1 MDLKYKTNE
10 MGDPQGKPKVYFAC
24 HPDDFAGAFPLLSD
38 DILEISD
45 CAVWYDPDPSQMPG
59 SEEEQREFEEIM
71 GDMQLFVF
79 AVTTT
84 FLEKENRARSLELP
98 FAIERHI
105 PILPIMLESGLGY
118 KFSDTCAKIQVV
130 TRYVTDPTATP
141 YKDVLKTF
149 LNAVLIGDEQA
160 RKVRAAFDAYVFLSY
175 RKKDRK
181 YAQRLMRLIHD
192 NEDYRDI
199 AIWYDEYLVPGEG
212 FNEAIEDAFKKSSL
226 FAMAVT
232 PHLEEKGNYVMR
244 VEYPMA
250 MDRKEDDKRFEVIP
264 VEMYDKDRQD
274 WRIDEKNLEGHEEFK
289 YTKIDDLRNEYL
301 KDEMNRA
308 FIDALDRIAKK
319 ENDGSADH
327 RFFIGLAYLCG
338 IDVEVNRE
346 RGLKLIR
353 SAAEDPKPCTE
364 ATAKL
369 ADMYRDGDGVA
380 VDPLGAV
387 FWQEKLAGQYR
398 QEYEKHHDPDEHK
411 GYGTKYFKALRKLS
425 TLKEEAGDVKGA
437 ISAAEGALAFS
448 GELEQEVGIR
458 EQTRDIALIRG
469 RLGALYMKGRD
480 YAKAEQCFDMACR
493 TYEKL
498 AAEIGTARARRD
510 LSISYERL
518 GDLYRKRGDLKK
530 SREYYERTILIRQ
543 QLSAEAPYSHT
554 ARRDYSYVLTKLG
567 NVYKS
572 AKDYARAQNYYLK
585 ALDMDRIL
593 AKEVKTP
600 QAKDDYA
607 VSLVKVGDIY
617 AKTGEPE
624 RAAECYEEACLLFEE
639 NLEKTGAMHYRDHR
653 AAGCEKLA
661 SAKKKLGD
669 REEAKRQ
676 YEKAA
681 VLREKLYETEKTV
694 SAAHALAVTY
704 YNLAGV
710 SDDREIPRKAWQI
723 WCRLCEKDPEFKT
736 YKEMAEKRLRD

>member
-45 CAVWYDPDPSQMPG
+45 CAVWYDPDPSRMPG

-250 MDRKEDDKRFEVIP
+250 MDRKEDV
-264 VEMYDKDRQD
+264 V
-274 WRIDEKNLEGHEEFK
+274 
-289 YTKIDDLRNEYL
+289 
-301 KDEMNRA
+301 
-308 FIDALDRIAKK
+308 
-319 ENDGSADH
+319 
-327 RFFIGLAYLCG
+327 
-338 IDVEVNRE
+338 
-346 RGLKLIR
+346 
-353 SAAEDPKPCTE
+353 
-364 ATAKL
+364 
-369 ADMYRDGDGVA
+369 
-380 VDPLGAV
+380 
-387 FWQEKLAGQYR
+387 
-398 QEYEKHHDPDEHK
+398 
-411 GYGTKYFKALRKLS
+411 
-425 TLKEEAGDVKGA
+425 
-437 ISAAEGALAFS
+437 
-448 GELEQEVGIR
+448 
-458 EQTRDIALIRG
+458 
-469 RLGALYMKGRD
+469 
-480 YAKAEQCFDMACR
+480 
-493 TYEKL
+493 
-498 AAEIGTARARRD
+498 D
-510 LSISYERL
+510 LSGTR
-518 GDLYRKRGDLKK
+518 
-530 SREYYERTILIRQ
+530 
-543 QLSAEAPYSHT
+543 
-554 ARRDYSYVLTKLG
+554 
-567 NVYKS
+567 
-572 AKDYARAQNYYLK
+572 
-585 ALDMDRIL
+585 
-593 AKEVKTP
+593 
-600 QAKDDYA
+600 
-607 VSLVKVGDIY
+607 
-617 AKTGEPE
+617 
-624 RAAECYEEACLLFEE
+624 
-639 NLEKTGAMHYRDHR
+639 
-653 AAGCEKLA
+653 
-661 SAKKKLGD
+661 
-669 REEAKRQ
+669 
-676 YEKAA
+676 
-681 VLREKLYETEKTV
+681 
-694 SAAHALAVTY
+694 
-704 YNLAGV
+704 
-710 SDDREIPRKAWQI
+710 
-723 WCRLCEKDPEFKT
+723 
-736 YKEMAEKRLRD
+736 

>member
-10 MGDPQGKPKVYFAC
+10 MGDPQGKPKVYFGC
-24 HPDDFAGAFPLLSD
+24 HPDDFAGAFPLLSE

-45 CAVWYDPDPSQMPG
+45 CAIWYDPDPSRIP
-59 SEEEQREFEEIM
+59 SNEEEQREFEEIM

-84 FLEKENRARSLELP
+84 FLEKESRARSLELP
-98 FAIERHI
+98 FAIDRHI

-118 KFSDTCAKIQVV
+118 KFSNTCAKIQVV

-212 FNEAIEDAFKKSSL
+212 FNEAIADAFKKSSL

-232 PHLEEKGNYVMR
+232 PHLEEEGNYVMR

-250 MDRKEDDKRFEVIP
+250 MDRKEDDKQFEVIP
-264 VEMYDKDRQD
+264 VEMYEKEEPN
-274 WRIDEKNLEGHEEFK
+274 WRIDEKNLKGHEEFK
-289 YTKIDDLRNEYL
+289 YTKIDDLRNEHL
-301 KDEMNRA
+301 KEEMNRA

-319 ENDGSADH
+319 ENDGSAVH

-353 SAAEDPKPCTE
+353 SAAEDPDPCME

-380 VDPLGAV
+380 IDPLEAIV
-387 FWQEKLAGQYR
+387 WQQKLADQYKKA
-398 QEYEKHHDPDEHK
+398 YEEHHDPDEHK
-411 GYGTKYFKALRKLS
+411 GYGTQYFKALRKLS
-425 TLKEEAGDVKGA
+425 TLREEAGDTKGA
-437 ISAAEGALAFS
+437 IAAAEQALEFS
-448 GELEQEVGIR
+448 SELVQEVGIR
-458 EQTRDIALIRG
+458 EQSRDIALIRG
-469 RLGALYMKGRD
+469 RLGSLYMARRD
-480 YAKAEQCFDMACR
+480 YAKAEQYCAMASR

-498 AAEIGTARARRD
+498 AAEIGTSRARRD

-518 GDLYRKRGDLKK
+518 GDLFRKRGDLRK
-530 SREYYERTILIRQ
+530 SRDYYDKTILIRQ
-543 QLSAEAPYSHT
+543 QLSGEAPHSHT

-572 AKDYARAQNYYLK
+572 GKDYARAQEYYLK
-585 ALDMDRIL
+585 ALDMDRVL
-593 AKEVKTP
+593 ARELKTP

-607 VSLVKVGDIY
+607 VSLVKVGDVY
-617 AKTGEPE
+617 AKTGDLE
-624 RAAECYEEACLLFEE
+624 RAAQCYEEACLLFEE

-669 REEAKRQ
+669 REEAVRL
-676 YEKAA
+676 YEQAA
-681 VLREKLYETEKTV
+681 ALRERLYETERTA
-694 SAAHALAVTY
+694 STAHALAVTY
-704 YNLAGV
+704 YNLARV
-710 SDDREIPRKAWQI
+710 SGDREKMEEACRI
-723 WCRLCEKDPEFKT
+723 WSRLCETNPEFKT
-736 YKEMAEKRLRD
+736 YKEMAEKGLRD

>member
-10 MGDPQGKPKVYFAC
+10 MGDPQGMPKVYFAC

-45 CAVWYDPDPSQMPG
+45 CAIWYDPDPARVPG
-59 SEEEQREFEEIM
+59 NEEEQREFEEIM
-71 GDMQLFVF
+71 EEMQLFVF

-84 FLEKENRARSLELP
+84 FLEKESRARSLELP

-118 KFSDTCAKIQVV
+118 KFSNTCAKIQVV

-149 LNAVLIGDEQA
+149 LNAVLIGDDQA
-160 RKVRAAFDAYVFLSY
+160 KRVRAAFDAYVFLSY

-212 FNEAIEDAFKKSSL
+212 FNEAIADAFKKSSL

-232 PHLEEKGNYVMR
+232 PNLEEEGNYVMR

-250 MDRKEDDKRFEVIP
+250 MDRKEDDGQFEVIP
-264 VEMYDKDRQD
+264 VEMYEKEEPD

-289 YTKIDDLRNEYL
+289 YTRINDLRNEHL
-301 KDEMNRA
+301 KEEMNKA
-308 FIDALDRIAKK
+308 FIEALDRIAKK
-319 ENDGSADH
+319 ENDGSAVH

-346 RGLKLIR
+346 RGLKLIKG
-353 SAAEDPKPCTE
+353 AAEDPDPCME

-380 VDPLGAV
+380 VDPLEAII
-387 FWQEKLAGQYR
+387 WQDKLAGQYR
-398 QEYEKHHDPDEHK
+398 KAYDDHHDPDEHK
-411 GYGTKYFKALRKLS
+411 GYGTQYFKALRKLS
-425 TLKEEAGDVKGA
+425 TLKEEAGDTAGA
-437 ISAAEGALAFS
+437 VDAAERALAFS
-448 GELEQEVGIR
+448 AELEKEVGIR

-469 RLGALYMKGRD
+469 RLGALYMKRRD
-480 YAKAEQCFDMACR
+480 YARAEQYFGTACR

-498 AAEIGTARARRD
+498 AAEIGTSRARRD

-518 GDLYRKRGDLKK
+518 GDLCRKRGDLEK
-530 SREYYERTILIRQ
+530 SREYYERTITIRQ
-543 QLSAEAPYSHT
+543 QLSREAPHSHT

-572 AKDYARAQNYYLK
+572 GRDYARALEYYLK

-617 AKTGEPE
+617 AKTGEFE
-624 RAAECYEEACLLFEE
+624 RAADCYEEACLLFEE

-681 VLREKLYETEKTV
+681 ALREKLYETERTA

-710 SDDREIPRKAWQI
+710 SDDRERLEKAWQI
-723 WCRLCEKDPEFKT
+723 WCRLCERSREFES